1 MHPRNIF
8 KDCRPNFEE
17 LAEEFPEFQPFV
29 YKGAAGKPYVDF
41 QDPASLKALST
52 VLLKKHFDIVMEV
65 PLDRLIPTV
74 PLRLNYLHWIEDL
87 LIDVDGGG
95 GGDGKA
101 KGLDVGTVVKN
112 TLLHTAFSAILP
124 TGNNSNSR

>member
-101 KGLDVGTVVKN
+101 KIHSYI
-112 TLLHTAFSAILP
+112 LLFRRFCPLGITQTPDSVNFQ
-124 TGNNSNSR
+124 